1 MLIWTPLYSNVGRR
15 WAGVNRDLVSSP
27 QLRYDSPAG
36 TQTMRDLIGRTL
48 GHYRIVE
55 KIGEGGMG
63 EVYRAHDERLDRDVA
78 IKVLHEAVAR
88 DPDRLARF
96 EREAKAVAKLA
107 HLNILEIWDF
117 GREGGVTYAV
127 TELLDGQNLRQSIPT
142 SGMPWQKVIEIGAA
156 IGDGLAAAHGKGI
169 VHRDL
174 KPENVFITSDGRVKI
189 LDFGLAQVKEPVE
202 EEAETATLTPAGT
215 VAGTVMGTMG
225 YMSPEQLRGE
235 PSDARSD
242 IFALGCVLYE
252 MLSGKAAFLRKT
264 TAETTAAILKE
275 EPERVSST
283 GIVLPAEVERSI
295 HRCLE
300 KSPDARF
307 QSASDLAYNLK
318 SISTDQT
325 VVPPPPQRKTRT
337 TMLVGVVA
345 IVLGFVALAVL
356 LGPGLLDRIGSDEE
370 TQPIRSIAILPLKN
384 LTGDPEQAYFVDGLH
399 EELIA
404 TFAQISAFDKVIAR
418 TSVMR
423 FRDSVTSIREIGEQL
438 GVEMV
443 LEGSVRRSEDM
454 VRTTVQLIEAST
466 ENHLWAKSFERDL
479 TDILALQSDVA
490 RAVADEVELA
500 LTPEEEARLAAART
514 VNPEAHD
521 AYLKGS
527 YHWKKMTPADFDTA
541 ERYFEL
547 ALEKDP
553 SYAPAYEGLAWVW
566 TARQQMGLVP
576 PHEAGPKAKAAA
588 MRALALD
595 DESAGAHEVLA
606 VIKTWIDWDWTGAE
620 VEWQRAL
627 ELNPKAANAHAY
639 YAHFL
644 AIMGR
649 IDEAVQH
656 SERALELDPVN
667 ALFRGLYAAVLY
679 FDRRYDESV
688 AEANTA
694 LAMQPDNPAGL
705 GSLWL
710 AATGNGQHT
719 EAFAA
724 AKAYLNVCYAD
735 PALEEAL
742 EKGWAEGGF
751 TEAMRRAATAL
762 GRRFSTSFALPVDI
776 AGFYAMA
783 GEHDE
788 ALDWLERGF
797 EVHDPSLPYID
808 MPVFDPLRSDPRF
821 QDLLR
826 RMNLPED

>member
-1 MLIWTPLYSNVGRR
+1 
-15 WAGVNRDLVSSP
+15 
-27 QLRYDSPAG
+27 
-36 TQTMRDLIGRTL
+36 
-48 GHYRIVE
+48 
-55 KIGEGGMG
+55 
-63 EVYRAHDERLDRDVA
+63 VA
-78 IKVLHEAVAR
+78 VKVIHEAVAQNA
-88 DPDRLARF
+88 DRLARF
-96 EREAKAVAKLA
+96 EREAKAVAKLD
-107 HLNILEIWDF
+107 HPNILAIHDF
-117 GREGGVTYAV
+117 GTDQGVTYAV
-127 TELLDGQNLRQSIPT
+127 TELLDGQTLRQGIPPT
-142 SGMPWQKVIEIGAA
+142 GMPWQKVVEIGVA
-156 IGDGLAAAHGKGI
+156 IADGLAAAHGKGI

-174 KPENVFITSDGRVKI
+174 KPDNVFITSDGRVKV
-189 LDFGLAQVKEPVE
+189 LDFGLAQVKVPVE
-202 EEAETATLTPAGT
+202 EEAETATMTPAGT
-215 VAGTVMGTMG
+215 VAGTVLGTMG

-242 IFALGCVLYE
+242 IFAFGCVLYE

-283 GIVLPAEVERSI
+283 GTVLPAEVERSI

-318 SISTDQT
+318 SISTDQA
-325 VVPPPPQRKTRT
+325 VPLPPPQRKTRT
-337 TMLVGVVA
+337 TMVVA
-345 IVLGFVALAVL
+345 VAAIALGFVALAVL
-356 LGPGLLDRIGSDEE
+356 LGPGLFDRSGSEEE
-370 TQPIRSIAILPLKN
+370 TQPIRSIAILPLQN
-384 LTGDPEQAYFVDGLH
+384 LTGDPDQAYFVDGLH

-404 TFAQISAFDKVIAR
+404 TFARISAFDKVIAR
-418 TSVMR
+418 TSVMA
-423 FRDSVTSIREIGEQL
+423 FRDSDTPIREIGRQL
-438 GVEMV
+438 GVAMV
-443 LEGSVRRSEDM
+443 LEGSVRRSGDT
-454 VRTTVQLIEAST
+454 VRATLQLIEAST
-466 ENHLWAKSFERDL
+466 EDHLWANSFERDL

-490 RAVADEVELA
+490 QAVADEIKLA
-500 LTPEEEARLAAART
+500 LTPEEEARLASAPT
-514 VNPEAHD
+514 VNPEAQE

-527 YHWKKMTPADFDTA
+527 YHWKTMTPEGFDTA
-541 ERYFEL
+541 QHYFEL

-553 SYAPAYEGLAWVW
+553 SYAPAYEGLAIVW
-566 TARQQMGLVP
+566 GAREQMGITP
-576 PHEAGPKAKAAA
+576 PREAGPKSIAAA
-588 MRALALD
+588 LRAVELD
-595 DESAGAHEVLA
+595 DESAKAHEALA
-606 VIKTWIDWDWTGAE
+606 LARTWREWDWIGAE
-620 VEWQRAL
+620 QEWQRTL
-627 ELNPKAANAHAY
+627 ELDPNAANAHAF

-694 LAMQPDNPAGL
+694 LAMQPDNPVGL

-788 ALDWLERGF
+788 ALDWLERAF

-826 RMNLPED
+826 RMNLPGD

>member
-1 MLIWTPLYSNVGRR
+1 M
-15 WAGVNRDLVSSP
+15 
-27 QLRYDSPAG
+27 
-36 TQTMRDLIGRTL
+36 IGATL

-63 EVYRAHDERLDRDVA
+63 MVFRAHDERLDRDVA
-78 IKVLHEAVAR
+78 IKVLHRDVAQNTE
-88 DPDRLARF
+88 RLARF
-96 EREAKAVAKLA
+96 EREAKAVAKLD
-107 HLNILEIWDF
+107 HPNILAIHDF
-117 GREGGVTYAV
+117 GTDQGVAYAV
-127 TELLDGQNLRQSIPT
+127 TELLDGQNLRQSIPNA
-142 SGMPWQKVIEIGAA
+142 GMPWQKVVETGAA
-156 IGDGLAAAHGKGI
+156 IADGLAAAHGKGI

-215 VAGTVMGTMG
+215 VPGSVLGTMG

-264 TAETTAAILKE
+264 TAETSAAILKE

-283 GIVLPAEVERSI
+283 GTVLPAEVERSI

-307 QSASDLAYNLK
+307 QSASDLAYNIK

-325 VVPPPPQRKTRT
+325 VVPLPPQRKTRT

-356 LGPGLLDRIGSDEE
+356 LGPGLLDRPCSDEE
-370 TQPIRSIAILPLKN
+370 TQPIRSIAVLPLKN

-418 TSVMR
+418 TSVMA
-423 FRDSVTSIREIGEQL
+423 FRDSDTPIREIGRQL
-438 GVEMV
+438 GVEAV
-443 LEGSVRRSEDM
+443 LEGSVRRSGDT
-454 VRTTVQLIEAST
+454 VRTTVQLIDATT
-466 ENHLWAKSFERDL
+466 ENHLWANSFERGL

-490 RAVADEVELA
+490 RAVANEVSLA
-500 LTPEEEARLAAART
+500 LTPEEEARLAATPA
-514 VNPEAHD
+514 VNPEAHE
-521 AYLKGS
+521 AYLIGS
-527 YHWKKMTPADFDTA
+527 YHWKKLTPTDLDTA

-553 SYAPAYEGLAWVW
+553 SYAPAYEGLAWIW
-566 TARQQMGLVP
+566 GARQQMGLVP

-588 MRALALD
+588 LQAIALD
-595 DESAGAHEVLA
+595 DESAGAHEALA
-606 VIKTWIDWDWTGAE
+606 LVRTWTDWDWAGAWP
-620 VEWQRAL
+620 EWQRAL
-627 ELNPKAANAHAY
+627 ELNPNAANAHAY

-649 IDEAVQH
+649 IDEALPH

-667 ALFRGLYAAVLY
+667 ALNLALNAAVLY
-679 FDRRYDESV
+679 FDRRYDE
-688 AEANTA
+688 ALAAANTVLA
-694 LAMQPDNPAGL
+694 LQPDSPAAL
-705 GSLWL
+705 SVRWF
-710 AATGNGQHT
+710 AASASGQPT
-719 EAFAA
+719 EAVEA
-724 AKAYLNVCYAD
+724 AKAYWNVLYGD
-735 PALEEAL
+735 PAVEEAF
-742 EKGWAEGGF
+742 EQGWAAGGY
-751 TEAMRRAATAL
+751 TEAMGRGAAAL
-762 GRRFSTSFALPVDI
+762 DERSRTSFVSPADI
-776 AGFYAMA
+776 APLYASA
-783 GEHDE
+783 HEYDK
-788 ALDWLERGF
+788 AFDCLERAF
-797 EVHDPSLPYID
+797 EIRDPNLTYINQGLPD
-808 MPVFDPLRSDPRF
+808 PVLRSDPRF